1 MRNLTGLL
9 FVALLLFSL
18 PAQAC
23 GLVMRE
29 TADGELS
36 ASGVDVHNVRH
47 CSVPPSLLTT
57 VSLLSLRRLERTN
70 TSLDSPDASS
80 VRRWRPS
87 SEYRWEPD
95 VSRAMEQ
102 AFMPPSG
109 TSLVVTQTREDVR
122 DGSKLDY
129 KPNSTLGTIEFRIHW

>member
-1 MRNLTGLL
+1 MRNLTGFL
-9 FVALLLFSL
+9 FVGLLLFSL
-18 PAQAC
+18 PVQAC
-23 GLVMRE
+23 RLVMRE

-47 CSVPPSLLTT
+47 CSVPPSLLPR
-57 VSLLSLRRLERTN
+57 VSPLSLSRFERTN

-102 AFMPPSG
+102 AFMPPIG
-109 TSLVVTQTREDVR
+109 ISLVVTQTREDVR

-129 KPNSTLGTIEFRIHW
+129 EPNSTLGTIELRIHW

>member
-1 MRNLTGLL
+1 MRNLTGFL
-9 FVALLLFSL
+9 FVGLLLFSL
-18 PAQAC
+18 PVQASR
-23 GLVMRE
+23 LVMRE

-36 ASGVDVHNVRH
+36 ASGVDVHNVWH
-47 CSVPPSLLTT
+47 CLVPPSLLPT
-57 VSLLSLRRLERTN
+57 VSPLSLSRLERTN

-87 SEYRWEPD
+87 SEYRWKPD

-109 TSLVVTQTREDVR
+109 ISLVVTQTREDVR
-122 DGSKLDY
+122 DGSELDN
-129 KPNSTLGTIEFRIHW
+129 KPNSTLAAIELKIQY